1 MIREVSDFF
10 TVIFIICTPNNPRM
24 TTRSSLTIP
33 EAAEVLG
40 LTGRA
45 SLNGIH
51 ARFHEL
57 VKEWHPDVSE
67 HDPDLSHTT
76 FIRIKEAYDI
86 LVEYGMNYELSFRA
100 EDIRKGTDY
109 DSREFWMAHFGDD
122 PIWG

>member
-1 MIREVSDFF
+1 VNLMAATS
-10 TVIFIICTPNNPRM
+10 TM
-24 TTRSSLTIP
+24 TIP
-33 EAAEVLG
+33 EAAGVLG
-40 LTGRA
+40 VTGRA

-51 ARFHEL
+51 ARFREL

-67 HDPDLSHTT
+67 HDPDLSHTS

-86 LVEYGMNYELSFRA
+86 LIEYGMNYELSFRA

-109 DSREFWMAHFGDD
+109 DSWKFWMAHFGDD